1 MDMPAFPRDVRL
13 AEANNSTQPLVANHD
28 PRFAGTDAMSKN
40 GRMSHVFDA
49 TCLRAYDI
57 RGIVGVTL
65 TEQDAYAVGRAYAA
79 MLSAAGGTRVAVGY
93 DGRDSSPGMEEALTK
108 GLTDSGMHVCR
119 IGLGS
124 TPTLYF
130 AVYELETDGGI
141 MVTGSHNPAEYN
153 GFKLVLGKRALSGED
168 IQKLGQIAANGDY
181 VNGHGSFEETPVDVP
196 HIARIVKDNPIA
208 VPMTVVWDPG
218 HGAPASVL
226 PSLTALLPGTH
237 HLINCEVDS
246 SFPAHHPD
254 PTKAENLVQL
264 QDAVKRTRAD
274 IGIALDGD
282 GDRIGVVDGEGEIV
296 WADQL
301 LVLFAQSVLAE
312 CPGATIIADV
322 KASQSL
328 FDAVTDA
335 GGNPVMWRSGHSLIK
350 AKMAETGALL
360 AGEMSGHICLADRYY
375 GFDDAFYAGVRLLS
389 ILAGSGRTLADFRKS
404 LPPIMNTPELRF
416 DCPETRKFAVVE
428 EVSQRLTDAG
438 ANVIALDGVR
448 VKLEDGWWLLRA
460 SNTQNALVAR
470 CEASCAAGLATAK
483 AALSAQLAQSG
494 VALPG
499 DA

>member
-1 MDMPAFPRDVRL
+1 MPKD
-13 AEANNSTQPLVANHD
+13 
-28 PRFAGTDAMSKN
+28 
-40 GRMSHVFDA
+40 GRMTHVFDA
-49 TCLRAYDI
+49 TCLREYDI
-57 RGIVGVTL
+57 RGIVGETL
-65 TEQDAYAVGRAYAA
+65 TEQDAYALGRAYAA
-79 MLSAAGGTRVAVGY
+79 MLSADGGSRVAVGY

-119 IGLGS
+119 MGLGS

-153 GFKLVLGKRALSGED
+153 GFKLVLGKRALYGED
-168 IQKLGQIAANGDY
+168 IQKLGKIAASGEY
-181 VNGHGSFEETPVDVP
+181 VNGDGSFEHTPVDAP
-196 HIARIVKDNPIA
+196 HMARIVNDNPIA
-208 VPMTVVWDPG
+208 APMTVVWDPG
-218 HGAPASVL
+218 HGAPASIL
-226 PSLTALLPGTH
+226 PALTAMLPGTH

-254 PTKAENLVQL
+254 PTKAENLAQL
-264 QDAVKRTRAD
+264 QGEVKRTGAD

-282 GDRIGVVDGEGEIV
+282 GDRIGVVDGEGEIL

-312 CPGATIIADV
+312 SPGATIIADV

-335 GGNPVMWRSGHSLIK
+335 GGDAVMWRTGHSLIK
-350 AKMAETGALL
+350 AKMAETGSPL
-360 AGEMSGHICLADRYY
+360 AGEMSGHIFFADRYY
-375 GFDDAFYAGVRLLS
+375 GFDDALYAGVRALS
-389 ILAGSGRTLADFRKS
+389 ILAGSGCTLADFRKS
-404 LPPIMNTPELRF
+404 LPPVMNTPELRF

-428 EVSQRLTDAG
+428 EVSQRLTKAG
-438 ANVIALDGVR
+438 VDVIAVDGVR
-448 VKLEDGWWLLRA
+448 VKLDDGWWLLRA

-494 VALPG
+494 VALPD